1 MKEADKLLFRNK
13 NQTPRGLSFLA
24 AVSSAIIVSIVLV
37 LLKVIGW
44 LNCHWLLLTLVCVF
58 VFAVDYYINYYYIQF
73 YIYRKIKVIYKI
85 IHSNKHT
92 ADFKNEKMDMDK
104 SLLDEV
110 EAEVA
115 EWDKENAADRE
126 RLEALAAYRRQFVGN
141 VAHELKTPIFNIQG
155 YLHTLLDGA
164 LDDKEVNLQ
173 YLQKAAR
180 NADRLQ
186 TIIEDLDAIN
196 KLESG
201 QMILDIRSFDLR
213 ALTEDV
219 FGDMEMKSREK
230 NITLK
235 LKEGAENAFQV
246 EADREG
252 IRQVL
257 INLIQNSIKYGNLNG
272 ITKVGFYDM
281 DQYILVEVSDN
292 GIGISEKH
300 HKHVFDR
307 FYRVDKG
314 RSRDVGGSGL
324 GLSIV
329 KHIIEAHD
337 QTITVRSELGKGAT
351 FGFTLAKGE

>member
-1 MKEADKLLFRNK
+1 
-13 NQTPRGLSFLA
+13 
-24 AVSSAIIVSIVLV
+24 
-37 LLKVIGW
+37 
-44 LNCHWLLLTLVCVF
+44 
-58 VFAVDYYINYYYIQF
+58 
-73 YIYRKIKVIYKI
+73 
-85 IHSNKHT
+85 
-92 ADFKNEKMDMDK
+92 
-104 SLLDEV
+104 
-110 EAEVA
+110 
-115 EWDKENAADRE
+115 
-126 RLEALAAYRRQFVGN
+126 
-141 VAHELKTPIFNIQG
+141 
-155 YLHTLLDGA
+155 
-164 LDDKEVNLQ
+164 
-173 YLQKAAR
+173 
-180 NADRLQ
+180 
-186 TIIEDLDAIN
+186 
-196 KLESG
+196 
-201 QMILDIRSFDLR
+201 MILDIRSFDLR

-219 FGDMEMKSREK
+219 FSDMEMKAREK

-235 LKEGAENAFQV
+235 LKEGADNAFQV

-272 ITKVGFYDM
+272 VTKVGFYDM

-337 QTITVRSELGKGAT
+337 QTITVRSEVGKGAT
-351 FGFTLAKGE
+351 FGFTLEKGE